1 MTMTNLMM
9 TQVHA
14 FSIVRDHQQQLQQ
27 QYHLSFQCLHYD
39 CQSIRQQ
46 RGQRRYLATLTD
58 DDMDDQVG
66 VVASWM
72 LKEEEGVLSV
82 LEDDEQQQQE
92 EEDNDLLHHPL
103 LTENGGDAQ
112 ETMIVSLLP
121 HKPLGCT
128 IEESLAD
135 GQYVFLSH
143 VTPGGS
149 ADQAGLQVGDVI
161 LACTNFFGTSLQSVS
176 TTTTTCSSSTTNNNN
191 MELVLDLIRARPNH
205 EVLEL
210 KIARGTFI
218 LEQHEQALVELCTNP
233 NGDDGISS
241 SKIEE
246 CMLDYLKQAYN
257 DDNNNDDK
265 EESFLSSSSFLEQED
280 KEQEDKEECI
290 VSDNDDDDN
299 DCILDNVLDLW
310 NQDLDVLDPTN
321 RISKQ
326 STETI
331 MDGMD
336 DNNNKNK
343 KSSSQIKPWSSR
355 SSPSGTFVRDPK
367 TGQMKNVSA

>member
-1 MTMTNLMM
+1 MLLLCLLWLVVVLLLMTM

-27 QYHLSFQCLHYD
+27 QYHVSFQCLHYD
-39 CQSIRQQ
+39 CQSIRRQ

-58 DDMDDQVG
+58 DDDKDDQVD

-72 LKEEEGVLSV
+72 LKEEEGVLSA
-82 LEDDEQQQQE
+82 LEDNEQQQEEEE

-161 LACTNFFGTSLQSVS
+161 GRTLILLFQSHIKFNSEVKS
-176 TTTTTCSSSTTNNNN
+176 
-191 MELVLDLIRARPNH
+191 INH
-205 EVLEL
+205 
-210 KIARGTFI
+210 F
-218 LEQHEQALVELCTNP
+218 
-233 NGDDGISS
+233 
-241 SKIEE
+241 
-246 CMLDYLKQAYN
+246 
-257 DDNNNDDK
+257 
-265 EESFLSSSSFLEQED
+265 
-280 KEQEDKEECI
+280 
-290 VSDNDDDDN
+290 
-299 DCILDNVLDLW
+299 
-310 NQDLDVLDPTN
+310 
-321 RISKQ
+321 
-326 STETI
+326 
-331 MDGMD
+331 
-336 DNNNKNK
+336 
-343 KSSSQIKPWSSR
+343 
-355 SSPSGTFVRDPK
+355 
-367 TGQMKNVSA
+367 